1 MAKTRTRKSRRAAKP
16 KKSLK
21 KLKARAQL
29 PRRLRRQK
37 VAKRFLKKSKVSARS
52 KAVQKKALKKRAPWR
67 AKKGKALYLP
77 REKSKKA
84 FRKPT
89 KKELMREVTDLPA
102 TEQEPEKALDL
113 LGEAEEKRR
122 REDFLKRVP
131 SSWRDLVMKGRRQ
144 GFVTQSEISQAM
156 PQAEENIQQ
165 LDQLYD
171 LLLKEGI
178 TVIDRPEELI
188 WAPSKVKAR
197 TKTRAKKAQTLGLEV
212 LEEEDEVSR
221 ETEDAV
227 RMYLKEIGQVP
238 LLVAEEEVA
247 LAKRIAAGDKQA
259 ARHLAEANLRLV
271 VSIAKRYIGRGLP
284 LLDLIQEGNIGLM
297 RAVEKFDW
305 KRGFKFSTY
314 ATWWIRQAIT
324 RAIADQ
330 ARTIRIPVHM
340 VETMNRLARVQ
351 RQLVQ
356 ELGREPTPAEIAREM
371 DLEVDKVRHI
381 LKISQETVSLEKPV
395 GDEEDSVLGD
405 FVPDEERPT
414 PDDSSAFELLR
425 QDVKQV
431 LHLLT
436 PREQKILKMRFGLN
450 SEWPHTLEEVGREF
464 GVTRERIRQ
473 IEAKAL
479 QKLRKARESKK
490 LKDYLQ

>member
-1 MAKTRTRKSRRAAKP
+1 MVKAKKAKKVAKKRALLSRRKIVRRSRRRPIAVKKKAAKP
-16 KKSLK
+16 KKRRVRK
-21 KLKARAQL
+21 VVAR
-29 PRRLRRQK
+29 R
-37 VAKRFLKKSKVSARS
+37 VAK
-52 KAVQKKALKKRAPWR
+52 KRV
-67 AKKGKALYLP
+67 AKKGATSIYKRHRVRRP
-77 REKSKKA
+77 SKKVLM
-84 FRKPT
+84 
-89 KKELMREVTDLPA
+89 KEVADVEVPEEKE
-102 TEQEPEKALDL
+102 TELDL
-113 LGEAEEKRR
+113 LGEREEAIGKRS
-122 REDFLKRVP
+122 REQWLKKAP
-131 SSWRDLVMKGRRQ
+131 PPLHELILKGKRQ
-144 GFVTQSEISQAM
+144 GFVTQGEIARLL
-156 PQAEENIQQ
+156 PNAEEKLHD
-165 LDQLYD
+165 LDMLYD
-171 LLLKEGI
+171 LLLKEGVE
-178 TVIDRPEELI
+178 VIERPDELI
-188 WAPSKVKAR
+188 WSPAKIK
-197 TKTRAKKAQTLGLEV
+197 TKTKRRVHKAKRLGV
-212 LEEEDEVSR
+212 DIVEEEGRVSD
-221 ETEDAV
+221 TGEDSV

-238 LLVAEEEVA
+238 LLTAAEEVS
-247 LAKRIAAGDKQA
+247 LAKRVAASDKQA

-271 VSIAKRYIGRGLP
+271 VSIAKKYIGRGLP

-356 ELGREPTPAEIAREM
+356 ELGREPTPEEIAREM
-371 DLEVDKVRHI
+371 ELELPKVRHI

-395 GDEEDSVLGD
+395 GDEEDSLLGD
-405 FVPDEERPT
+405 FVPDEDSQT
-414 PDDSSAFELLR
+414 PDETSAFALLKN
-425 QDVKQV
+425 DIKEV

-450 SEWPHTLEEVGREF
+450 SEWPHTLEEVGKEF

-479 QKLRKARESKK
+479 QKLRKARESKR
-490 LKDYLQ
+490 LRDYLKE